1 MVPNARQRR
10 PAAGRVTPPPHPRPA
25 HRFRPRAGAWL
36 PLLLLALLLPGPRA
50 WAAVPVTVSIHPLAL
65 LVAEVGGDAVEVR
78 TLLAPGASPHGFEP
92 RPSQVRDL
100 ARAHLLVTVGA
111 GLDPWADRLHE
122 AVAADVPWLE
132 LADHVPL
139 VPFRE
144 PDHDDHDHEAD
155 HAEDHD
161 GPADPHG
168 HGHGHGAGDPHF
180 WLDPVRVR
188 DHAVP
193 AIVAALSA
201 AAPGEAAGFA
211 ARGAAFRERL
221 GVLDRELAEGLA
233 PVAGRA
239 FVAFHS
245 AFTYF
250 AARYGLRQVGVVEP
264 IPGREPSAR
273 WMRDVVQAA
282 RDGGARAVLI
292 EPQFN
297 PRVARNLA
305 RQFDGR
311 VITVDPIGDPS
322 GPSGRSYAGLMRF
335 NLRAFTEALA
345 P

>member
-1 MVPNARQRR
+1 
-10 PAAGRVTPPPHPRPA
+10 
-25 HRFRPRAGAWL
+25 
-36 PLLLLALLLPGPRA
+36 
-50 WAAVPVTVSIHPLAL
+50 VTVSIHPLAL

-111 GLDPWADRLHE
+111 GLDPWADRLHK
-122 AVAADVPWLE
+122 AVAADVPHLE

-139 VPFRE
+139 IPFRE
-144 PDHDDHDHEAD
+144 PDHDAD
-155 HAEDHD
+155 
-161 GPADPHG
+161 G
-168 HGHGHGAGDPHF
+168 HGHDQGHDQGAGDPHF

-193 AIVAALSA
+193 AVVAALSA
-201 AAPGEAAGFA
+201 AAPGEADGFA

-221 GVLDRELAEGLA
+221 GALDRELAEGLA
-233 PVAGRA
+233 PVSGRA
-239 FVAFHS
+239 FVAFHA

-264 IPGREPSAR
+264 TPGREPSAR
-273 WMRDVVQAA
+273 WMRDVVRAA

-311 VITVDPIGDPS
+311 VVTVDPIGDPS